1 MKKLLVSGLCLLLAA
16 CGGTE
21 ESTPTLEERLAKPDG
36 SLRIATFNVS
46 LYRDKEGQLLED
58 VMRGDDPQIQAI
70 ADVILKV
77 DPDIL
82 VLNEIDWH
90 KDFIPL
96 GVFRDN
102 YLTAPPNEAG
112 IKPLSWPFITM
123 IPSNTGLN
131 PGTADFDNNG
141 EIVTEPGSPAYA
153 ADSFGYGKFTGQ
165 YGMAIL
171 SKKRILSEFS
181 RSFKQ
186 FKWQDMPENL
196 MPTDY
201 YSEEAQEIFRLSSK
215 NHVDIPVAVGNH
227 ELHLL
232 MMHPTPPTFDGQEDR
247 NGRRNHDEIRFFA
260 DYITIEKSEYIYDDA
275 WLNTGGEKGLKG
287 GLGEGRRFVILGDLN
302 ADPSDGDSIPGA
314 IQQLLNHPAIVDA
327 KPQSRGAWIAAA
339 EQGGAND
346 THTGPHEL
354 DTADFR
360 DDGNNAAGN
369 LRIDYV
375 LPSKFGLEVVNAGV
389 YWPDSNEDGYDF
401 VGSGYPQVS
410 SDHRL
415 VWVDVIVQD

>member
-1 MKKLLVSGLCLLLAA
+1 MRKLLASSLCLLLAA
-16 CGGTE
+16 CGGSQE
-21 ESTPTLEERLAKPDG
+21 AAPDLEERLVKPEG
-36 SLRIATFNVS
+36 ALRVATFNVS
-46 LYRDKEGQLLED
+46 LFRDKEGQLVED
-58 VMRGDDPQIQAI
+58 MMRGDDPQIQAI
-70 ADVILKV
+70 ADIILKV
-77 DPDIL
+77 DPDVL

-90 KDFIPL
+90 RDFIPL

-102 YLTAPPNEAG
+102 YLTAPPNDAG

-131 PGTADFDNNG
+131 PGTIDFDNNG
-141 EIVTEPGSPAYA
+141 EIVTEPGSAAYA
-153 ADSFGYGKFTGQ
+153 GDSFGYGKFTGQ

-186 FKWQDMPENL
+186 FKWQDMPGNL
-196 MPTDY
+196 MPADY
-201 YSEEAQEIFRLSSK
+201 YSEEAQEMFRLSSK
-215 NHVDIPVAVGNH
+215 NHVDIPVGVGNH

-232 MMHPTPPTFDGQEDR
+232 MMHPTPPTFDGPEDR

-260 DYITIEKSEYIYDDA
+260 DYITPDKSDYIYDDA
-275 WLNTGGEKGLKG
+275 WLNTNGEKGRKG
-287 GLGEGRRFVILGDLN
+287 GLGEGRRFVIVGDFN
-302 ADPSDGDSIPGA
+302 ADPNDGDSISGA
-314 IQQLLNHPAIVDA
+314 IQQLLDHPAIIDP
-327 KPQSRGAWIAAA
+327 KPESNGGWTAAA

-346 THTGPHEL
+346 SHTGPHEL

-360 DDGNNAAGN
+360 DEGNNAAGN

-389 YWPDSNEDGYDF
+389 YWPQSGEAGYDL
-401 VGSGYPQVS
+401 VGSGYPPVS

-415 VWVDVIVQD
+415 VWVDLIVKD

>member
-1 MKKLLVSGLCLLLAA
+1 MKKLVAGRLALLLAA
-16 CGGTE
+16 CGGSDE
-21 ESTPTLEERLAKPDG
+21 AAPTLEERLQKPEG

-46 LYRDKEGQLLED
+46 LYRDEEGQLVED
-58 VMRGDDPQIQAI
+58 MMRGDDPQIQAI
-70 ADVILKV
+70 ADIILKV

-82 VLNEIDWH
+82 VLNEIDCH
-90 KDFIPL
+90 RDFIPL

-102 YLTAPPNEAG
+102 YLTLPANEAG

-131 PGTADFDNNG
+131 PGTVDFDNNG
-141 EIVTEPGSPAYA
+141 QIVTEPGSAAYA
-153 ADSFGYGKFTGQ
+153 GDSFGYGKFTGQ

-171 SKKRILSEFS
+171 SKKRILSEFG

-186 FKWQDMPENL
+186 FKWRDMPNDK
-196 MPTDY
+196 MPADY
-201 YSEEAQEIFRLSSK
+201 YSEEARDIFRLSSK

-232 MMHPTPPTFDGQEDR
+232 MMHPTPPTFDGPEDR

-260 DYITIEKSEYIYDDA
+260 DYISPEKAEYIYDDA
-275 WLNTGGEKGLKG
+275 WLNTEGEKGRKG
-287 GLGEGRRFVILGDLN
+287 GLAENTRFVILGDLN
-302 ADPSDGDSIPGA
+302 ADPNDGDSVTGA
-314 IQQLLNHPAIVDA
+314 IQQLLDHPAIIDA
-327 KPQSRGAWIAAA
+327 KPSSDGAWTAS
-339 EQGGAND
+339 EVQGGANE
-346 THTGPHEL
+346 TQTGPHEL

-375 LPSKFGLEVVNAGV
+375 LPSKYGLDVVNAGV
-389 YWPDSNEDGYDF
+389 YWPEPDEEGYEL
-401 VGSGYPQVS
+401 VGPGYPPVS

-415 VWVDVIVQD
+415 VWVDVMVTD